1 MNQKATQKGAHPD
14 EVSEEAEKALAEA
27 KNATIEA
34 KVSDISDLAKQHR
47 ETRNA
52 ELKEAGHEVT
62 DTTQEP
68 EDEQEE
74 SEEETADE
82 KEEVLEKPDTEEKA
96 EEKAEKKE
104 FDTLIVDG
112 QEQKV
117 DRDKIYDAG
126 KRTLQK
132 ESAADKRLA
141 EATEMLRKAEE
152 TMAKAQ
158 KPLPDK
164 DEDTPALSDPDVKTI
179 AKQLVDG
186 DVDDVEEA
194 ISKLMQ
200 GRQPSTPNIS
210 ETDIR
215 AAVSDQLAVAKAM
228 ETFKTPVETGGYG
241 DLYENPTL
249 QKMVFDKEAELA
261 KHDQSVGAY
270 RSPMERLK
278 EAAESVRSFRD
289 ELTGTKPASKPEG
302 FEDLQTKKQQAESTP
317 EGTGTRATRT
327 GASEAKPLTA
337 EQKQAKR
344 VNDMAKARGQNLE

>member
-34 KVSDISDLAKQHR
+34 KVSDISDLANQHR

-68 EDEQEE
+68 EEDEPDDEQEE
-74 SEEETADE
+74 SEEQEQEPA
-82 KEEVLEKPDTEEKA
+82 KAEEVLEKA
-96 EEKAEKKE
+96 EEKE

-152 TMAKAQ
+152 TMARAQ

-194 ISKLMQ
+194 ISKLIQ
-200 GRQPSTPNIS
+200 GRQQSTPNIS

-317 EGTGTRATRT
+317 EASVTRGKRT
-327 GASEAKPLTA
+327 GASETKPLTA
-337 EQKQAKR
+337 AQKQAKR
-344 VNDMAKARGQNLE
+344 VNDMARARGQHLE